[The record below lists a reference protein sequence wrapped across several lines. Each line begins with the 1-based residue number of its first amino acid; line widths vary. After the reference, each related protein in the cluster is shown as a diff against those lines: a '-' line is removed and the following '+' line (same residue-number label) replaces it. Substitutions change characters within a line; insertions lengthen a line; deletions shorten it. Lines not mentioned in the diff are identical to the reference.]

1 MIPIKP
7 PRRFYRRRKNVLAA
21 RESFALVH
29 TLPCGSWGPRQRNFS
44 EASFFVTHTATSP
57 LLTASRK
64 KATDKLQKEKKKKR
78 KKKEKGKTVGETET
92 VKHEKRIGEKEEKR
106 AGKKE

>member
-1 MIPIKP
+1 MWQLGPTPTKFF
-7 PRRFYRRRKNVLAA
+7 RGFVFCHTHRDFAA
-21 RESFALVH
+21 ANGQPKKGNGQVAKRE
-29 TLPCGSWGPRQRNFS
+29 
-44 EASFFVTHTATSP
+44 
-57 LLTASRK
+57 
-64 KATDKLQKEKKKKR
+64 KKKR